1 MTTATRPDV
10 RIAERA
16 GFCYGVR
23 LAIDKAKHARTEGK
37 EVTTL
42 GQLVHNPGIKADL
55 SDRGIRTADL
65 ADQVEGG
72 TLVIRAHGVPKS
84 EFEQVKGKESLEV
97 IDATCTWVLQ
107 SQKAARELAEAGY
120 TVCIIGHEDHP
131 EVKGVRSY
139 AGENH
144 VVVDDMDRSTWERVP
159 RTKKLGVLSQ
169 STILPV
175 KLEEFAA
182 FCLRRCHDMRVV
194 NTVCPVTLTRQ
205 DDSVKLAAEVD
216 AMIVVGGK
224 NSSNTKELA
233 VKCAEIQPETVHVAD
248 ADELA
253 TEHRRL
259 ADGEGS
265 HRDHRRHLDA
275 RGRPRGG
282 PRPDLRAYRRVT
294 DRIVVEQHVPADPTA
309 VHAAFTSADALA
321 RWWWPHLPDTT
332 YAVDGRTGG
341 AYEIRSAAAGIGVRG
356 DFVAARTAD
365 IDPHDVDLA
374 G

>member
-1 MTTATRPDV
+1 MEAMTTATRPEV

-23 LAIDKAKHARTEGK
+23 LAIDKAKHAREQGH

-65 ADQVEGG
+65 ADEVEGG
-72 TLVIRAHGVPKS
+72 TLIIRAHGVPAGEMERVRGKS
-84 EFEQVKGKESLEV
+84 DLEV

-139 AGENH
+139 AGEKH

-159 RTKKLGVLSQ
+159 HTKKIGVLSQ
-169 STILPV
+169 STILPQ
-175 KLEEFAA
+175 KLDDFAA
-182 FCLRRCHDMRVV
+182 FCLRRCHDLRVV

-205 DDSVKLAAEVD
+205 DDSVALAHEVE

-233 VKCAEIQPETVHVAD
+233 VKCAQILADTIHVAD
-248 ADELA
+248 ADELEA
-253 TEHRRL
+253 SH
-259 ADGEGS
+259 ADWLRGK
-265 HRDHRRHLDA
+265 A
-275 RGRPRGG
+275 RIGITGG
-282 PRPDLRAYRRVT
+282 TSTPEVDLEAVR
-294 DRIVVEQHVPADPTA
+294 DRIYAL
-309 VHAAFTSADALA
+309 TSA
-321 RWWWPHLPDTT
+321 
-332 YAVDGRTGG
+332 
-341 AYEIRSAAAGIGVRG
+341 
-356 DFVAARTAD
+356 
-365 IDPHDVDLA
+365 
-374 G
+374 

>member
-1 MTTATRPDV
+1 MNPMTTAPTTTTRPDV

-23 LAIDKAKHARTEGK
+23 LAIDKAKHAREEGK
-37 EVTTL
+37 DVTTL

-72 TLVIRAHGVPKS
+72 TLVIRAHGVPRS
-84 EFEQVKGKESLEV
+84 EFESVKAKESLEV

-107 SQKAARELAEAGY
+107 SQKAARELADAGY

-139 AGENH
+139 AGERH

-159 RTKKLGVLSQ
+159 RTKKIGVLSQ
-169 STILPV
+169 STILPN

-182 FCLRRCHDMRVV
+182 FCLRRCHDLRVV

-205 DDSVKLAAEVD
+205 DDSVALAREVD

-233 VKCAEIQPETVHVAD
+233 VKCRAILPDTVHVAD
-248 ADELA
+248 ADELIR
-253 TEHRRL
+253 EH
-259 ADGEGS
+259 ADWLRGK
-265 HRDHRRHLDA
+265 A
-275 RGRPRGG
+275 RIGITGG
-282 PRPDLRAYRRVT
+282 TSTPEIDLEEVR
-294 DRIVVEQHVPADPTA
+294 DRIYSLV
-309 VHAAFTSADALA
+309 
-321 RWWWPHLPDTT
+321 
-332 YAVDGRTGG
+332 G
-341 AYEIRSAAAGIGVRG
+341 
-356 DFVAARTAD
+356 
-365 IDPHDVDLA
+365 
-374 G
+374 

>member
-1 MTTATRPDV
+1 MTTAIRPDV

-23 LAIDKAKHARTEGK
+23 LAIDKAKHAREEGK

-55 SDRGIRTADL
+55 SLRGIRTADI
-65 ADQVEGG
+65 ADQIEGG
-72 TLVIRAHGVPKS
+72 TLVIRAHGVPAS
-84 EFEQVKGKESLEV
+84 ELERVRGKPDLEV

-144 VVVDDMDRSTWERVP
+144 VVVDDMDRSTWDRVP

-169 STILPV
+169 STILPH

-182 FCLRRCHDMRVV
+182 FCLRRCHDLRVV

-205 DDSVKLAAEVD
+205 DDSVKLAREVD
-216 AMIVVGGK
+216 AMVVVGGK

-233 VKCAEIQPETVHVAD
+233 VKCAEICGDTIHVAD
-248 ADELA
+248 ADELES
-253 TEHRRL
+253 EHRAWL
-259 ADGEGS
+259 AGKALIGIT
-265 HRDHRRHLDA
+265 
-275 RGRPRGG
+275 GG
-282 PRPDLRAYRRVT
+282 TSTPEVDLEAVR
-294 DRIVVEQHVPADPTA
+294 DRIY
-309 VHAAFTSADALA
+309 SL
-321 RWWWPHLPDTT
+321 
-332 YAVDGRTGG
+332 
-341 AYEIRSAAAGIGVRG
+341 
-356 DFVAARTAD
+356 VA
-365 IDPHDVDLA
+365 
-374 G
+374 

>member
-1 MTTATRPDV
+1 MSVAARPEV

-23 LAIDKAKHARTEGK
+23 LAIEKARHARDEGK

-42 GQLVHNPGIKADL
+42 GQLVHNPGIKAEL
-55 SDRGIRTADL
+55 ASRGILTADL

-72 TLVIRAHGVPKS
+72 TLVIRAHGVPAEDLERVRAKA
-84 EFEQVKGKESLEV
+84 GLEV

-120 TVCIIGHEDHP
+120 TVCIIGHEHHP

-159 RTKKLGVLSQ
+159 RTKKIGVLSQ
-169 STILPV
+169 STILPT

-182 FCLRRCHDMRVV
+182 FCLRRCHDLRVV

-205 DDSVKLAAEVD
+205 DESVALAAEVD

-224 NSSNTKELA
+224 NSSNTRELA
-233 VKCAEIQPETVHVAD
+233 VKVQQVLADTIHVAD
-248 ADELA
+248 ADELEADHA
-253 TEHRRL
+253 TWLRGKARIGITGGTSTPE
-259 ADGEGS
+259 ADLEAV
-265 HRDHRRHLDA
+265 R
-275 RGRPRGG
+275 
-282 PRPDLRAYRRVT
+282 
-294 DRIVVEQHVPADPTA
+294 DRIYVLTA
-309 VHAAFTSADALA
+309 
-321 RWWWPHLPDTT
+321 
-332 YAVDGRTGG
+332 
-341 AYEIRSAAAGIGVRG
+341 
-356 DFVAARTAD
+356 
-365 IDPHDVDLA
+365 
-374 G
+374 

>member
-1 MTTATRPDV
+1 VTTAVRPEV

-23 LAIDKAKHARTEGK
+23 LAIDKAKHAREEGK

-72 TLVIRAHGVPKS
+72 TLVIRAHGVPAT
-84 EFEQVKGKESLEV
+84 ELEQVRGKADLEV

-107 SQKAARELAEAGY
+107 SQKAARELSEAGY

-159 RTKKLGVLSQ
+159 HTKKIGVLSQ
-169 STILPV
+169 STILPF

-182 FCLRRCHDMRVV
+182 FCLRRCHDLRVV

-205 DDSVKLAAEVD
+205 SDSVVLAGEVD

-233 VKCAEIQPETVHVAD
+233 VKCAEVCADTLHIAD
-248 ADELA
+248 ADELEA
-253 TEHRRL
+253 EHRDWVL
-259 ADGEGS
+259 GK
-265 HRDHRRHLDA
+265 
-275 RGRPRGG
+275 PRIGITGG
-282 PRPDLRAYRRVT
+282 TSTPEVDLEAVR
-294 DRIVVEQHVPADPTA
+294 DRIY
-309 VHAAFTSADALA
+309 AL
-321 RWWWPHLPDTT
+321 
-332 YAVDGRTGG
+332 TG
-341 AYEIRSAAAGIGVRG
+341 
-356 DFVAARTAD
+356 
-365 IDPHDVDLA
+365 
-374 G
+374 

>member
-1 MTTATRPDV
+1 MSAATRPEV

-23 LAIDKAKHARTEGK
+23 LAIDKAKHARDEGK

-55 SDRGIRTADL
+55 SDRGIKTADL

-72 TLVIRAHGVPKS
+72 TLVIRAHGVPADDLERVRGKS
-84 EFEQVKGKESLEV
+84 DLEV

-107 SQKAARELAEAGY
+107 SQKAARELDAAGY

-139 AGENH
+139 AGDNH

-159 RTKKLGVLSQ
+159 HTKKIGVLSQ
-169 STILPV
+169 STILPF

-182 FCLRRCHDMRVV
+182 FCLRRCHDLRVV

-205 DDSVKLAAEVD
+205 SDSVVLASGVD

-233 VKCAEIQPETVHVAD
+233 VKCAEVCAETIHIAD
-248 ADELA
+248 ADELE
-253 TEHRRL
+253 T
-259 ADGEGS
+259 
-265 HRDHRRHLDA
+265 DHAAWLTGKA
-275 RGRPRGG
+275 RIGITGG
-282 PRPDLRAYRRVT
+282 TSTPEFDLEAVR
-294 DRIVVEQHVPADPTA
+294 DRIY
-309 VHAAFTSADALA
+309 AL
-321 RWWWPHLPDTT
+321 
-332 YAVDGRTGG
+332 TG
-341 AYEIRSAAAGIGVRG
+341 
-356 DFVAARTAD
+356 
-365 IDPHDVDLA
+365 
-374 G
+374 

>member
-1 MTTATRPDV
+1 MTTATRPEV

-23 LAIDKAKHARTEGK
+23 LAIDKAKHARDEGK

-55 SDRGIRTADL
+55 SDRGIKTADL

-72 TLVIRAHGVPKS
+72 TLVIRAHGVPAT
-84 EFEQVKGKESLEV
+84 ELDQVRGKPELEV

-107 SQKAARELAEAGY
+107 SQKAARELDEAGY

-139 AGENH
+139 AGEKH

-159 RTKKLGVLSQ
+159 HTKKIGVLSQ
-169 STILPV
+169 STILPF

-182 FCLRRCHDMRVV
+182 FCLRRCHDLRVV

-205 DDSVKLAAEVD
+205 SDSVVLAAQVD
-216 AMIVVGGK
+216 AMLVVGGK

-233 VKCAEIQPETVHVAD
+233 VKCAEVCADTLHVAD
-248 ADELA
+248 ADELEA
-253 TEHRRL
+253 EHRDWVR
-259 ADGEGS
+259 GK
-265 HRDHRRHLDA
+265 A
-275 RGRPRGG
+275 RIGITGG
-282 PRPDLRAYRRVT
+282 TSTPEVDLEAVR
-294 DRIVVEQHVPADPTA
+294 DRIYALTA
-309 VHAAFTSADALA
+309 
-321 RWWWPHLPDTT
+321 
-332 YAVDGRTGG
+332 
-341 AYEIRSAAAGIGVRG
+341 
-356 DFVAARTAD
+356 
-365 IDPHDVDLA
+365 
-374 G
+374 

>member
-1 MTTATRPDV
+1 M

-23 LAIDKAKHARTEGK
+23 LAIDKAKHARDEGK
-37 EVTTL
+37 DVTTL

-72 TLVIRAHGVPKS
+72 TLVIRAHGVPRDELERVS
-84 EFEQVKGKESLEV
+84 GKESLEV
-97 IDATCTWVLQ
+97 IDATCTWVIQ

-139 AGENH
+139 AGEKH

-169 STILPV
+169 STILPH

-205 DDSVKLAAEVD
+205 DDSVVLAREVD
-216 AMIVVGGK
+216 GMIVVGGK
-224 NSSNTKELA
+224 NSSNTRELA
-233 VKCAEIQPETVHVAD
+233 VKCAEVCDEVVHVAD
-248 ADELA
+248 ADELER
-253 TEHRRL
+253 EHGQWL
-259 ADGEGS
+259 AGK
-265 HRDHRRHLDA
+265 A
-275 RGRPRGG
+275 RIGITGG
-282 PRPDLRAYRRVT
+282 TSTPEVDLEEVRE
-294 DRIVVEQHVPADPTA
+294 RI
-309 VHAAFTSADALA
+309 
-321 RWWWPHLPDTT
+321 
-332 YAVDGRTGG
+332 YAVVG
-341 AYEIRSAAAGIGVRG
+341 
-356 DFVAARTAD
+356 
-365 IDPHDVDLA
+365 
-374 G
+374 

>member
-1 MTTATRPDV
+1 MPNALRPEV

-23 LAIDKAKHARTEGK
+23 LAIDKAKHARDEGK

-55 SDRGIRTADL
+55 SDRGITTADL

-72 TLVIRAHGVPKS
+72 TLVIRAHGVPAG
-84 EFEQVKGKESLEV
+84 ELEQVRGKPELEV
-97 IDATCTWVLQ
+97 IDATCTWVVQ
-107 SQKAARELAEAGY
+107 SQKAAAELAAAGY

-139 AGENH
+139 AGDKH

-159 RTKKLGVLSQ
+159 HTKKIGVLSQ
-169 STILPV
+169 STILPY

-182 FCLRRCHDMRVV
+182 FCLRRCHDLRVV

-205 DDSVKLAAEVD
+205 ADSVVLAGEVE

-233 VKCAEIQPETVHVAD
+233 VKCAEVCPATIHVAD
-248 ADELA
+248 ADDLEA
-253 TEHRRL
+253 EHRDWL
-259 ADGEGS
+259 
-265 HRDHRRHLDA
+265 
-275 RGRPRGG
+275 RGKSSIGITGG
-282 PRPDLRAYRRVT
+282 TSTPEFDLEEVR
-294 DRIVVEQHVPADPTA
+294 DRIY
-309 VHAAFTSADALA
+309 ALA
-321 RWWWPHLPDTT
+321 
-332 YAVDGRTGG
+332 G
-341 AYEIRSAAAGIGVRG
+341 
-356 DFVAARTAD
+356 
-365 IDPHDVDLA
+365 
-374 G
+374 

>member
-1 MTTATRPDV
+1 MTTAATQPEV

-23 LAIDKAKHARTEGK
+23 LAIDKARHARGEGK

-65 ADQVEGG
+65 ADEVEGG
-72 TLVIRAHGVPKS
+72 TLVIRAHGVPRE
-84 EFEQVKGKESLEV
+84 EFEKVRGKGDLEV

-107 SQKAARELAEAGY
+107 SQKAARELADAGY

-139 AGENH
+139 AGEKH

-159 RTKKLGVLSQ
+159 RTKKIGVLSQ
-169 STILPV
+169 STILPQ

-182 FCLRRCHDMRVV
+182 FCLRRAHDLRVI

-205 DDSVKLAAEVD
+205 DDSVKLAREVD
-216 AMIVVGGK
+216 AMVVVGGK

-233 VKCAEIQPETVHVAD
+233 VKCREIQPETVHVAD
-248 ADELA
+248 ADELES
-253 TEHRRL
+253 EHPAWVR
-259 ADGEGS
+259 GK
-265 HRDHRRHLDA
+265 A
-275 RGRPRGG
+275 RIGITGG
-282 PRPDLRAYRRVT
+282 TSTPEVDLEAVR
-294 DRIVVEQHVPADPTA
+294 DRIYALTA
-309 VHAAFTSADALA
+309 
-321 RWWWPHLPDTT
+321 
-332 YAVDGRTGG
+332 
-341 AYEIRSAAAGIGVRG
+341 
-356 DFVAARTAD
+356 
-365 IDPHDVDLA
+365 
-374 G
+374 

>member
-1 MTTATRPDV
+1 MTAATRPEV

-23 LAIDKAKHARTEGK
+23 LAIDKAKHARAEGK

-65 ADQVEGG
+65 ADEVEGG
-72 TLVIRAHGVPKS
+72 TLVIRAHGVPKG
-84 EFEQVKGKESLEV
+84 EFEKVKGAEGLEV
-97 IDATCTWVLQ
+97 IDATCTWVIQ
-107 SQKAARELAEAGY
+107 SQRAAKELAEAGY

-139 AGENH
+139 AGDKH

-169 STILPV
+169 STILPH

-182 FCLRRCHDMRVV
+182 FCLRRCHDLRVV

-205 DDSVKLAAEVD
+205 DDSVALGREVD

-233 VKCAEIQPETVHVAD
+233 VKCREVCADTIHVAD

-253 TEHRRL
+253 ADYRDWL
-259 ADGEGS
+259 AGKATIG
-265 HRDHRRHLDA
+265 
-275 RGRPRGG
+275 
-282 PRPDLRAYRRVT
+282 
-294 DRIVVEQHVPADPTA
+294 I
-309 VHAAFTSADALA
+309 
-321 RWWWPHLPDTT
+321 
-332 YAVDGRTGG
+332 TGG
-341 AYEIRSAAAGIGVRG
+341 TSTPE
-356 DFVAARTAD
+356 
-365 IDPHDVDLA
+365 VDLEEVRDKIYA
-374 G
+374 LVG

>member
-1 MTTATRPDV
+1 MTAMVATLRPEV

-23 LAIDKAKHARTEGK
+23 LAIDKAKHARSEGK

-72 TLVIRAHGVPKS
+72 TLVIRAHGVPKD
-84 EFEQVKGKESLEV
+84 EFDKVRGADGLEV

-107 SQKAARELAEAGY
+107 SQKAAQELAEAGY

-139 AGENH
+139 AGDKH

-159 RTKKLGVLSQ
+159 RTKRIGVLSQ
-169 STILPV
+169 STILPT

-182 FCLRRCHDMRVV
+182 FCLRRCHDLRVV

-205 DDSVKLAAEVD
+205 DDSVVLAREVD

-233 VKCAEIQPETVHVAD
+233 VKCAQVQPETVHVAD

-253 TEHRRL
+253 TEH
-259 ADGEGS
+259 ADWV
-265 HRDHRRHLDA
+265 RDKA
-275 RGRPRGG
+275 KIGITGG
-282 PRPDLRAYRRVT
+282 TSTPEVDLEEVR
-294 DRIVVEQHVPADPTA
+294 DRIY
-309 VHAAFTSADALA
+309 ALS
-321 RWWWPHLPDTT
+321 
-332 YAVDGRTGG
+332 GG
-341 AYEIRSAAAGIGVRG
+341 
-356 DFVAARTAD
+356 
-365 IDPHDVDLA
+365 
-374 G
+374 

>member
-1 MTTATRPDV
+1 MTTVTRPEV

-23 LAIDKAKHARTEGK
+23 LAIDKAKHARDEGK

-55 SDRGIRTADL
+55 SDRGIKTADL

-72 TLVIRAHGVPKS
+72 TLVIRAHGVPADDLERVRGKS
-84 EFEQVKGKESLEV
+84 DVEV

-107 SQKAARELAEAGY
+107 SQKAARELAAAGY

-139 AGENH
+139 AGDNH

-159 RTKKLGVLSQ
+159 HTKKIGVLSQ
-169 STILPV
+169 STILPF

-182 FCLRRCHDMRVV
+182 FCLRRCHDLRVV

-205 DDSVKLAAEVD
+205 SDSVVLASGVD

-233 VKCAEIQPETVHVAD
+233 VKCAEVCAETIHIAD
-248 ADELA
+248 ADELE
-253 TEHRRL
+253 T
-259 ADGEGS
+259 
-265 HRDHRRHLDA
+265 DHAAWLTGKA
-275 RGRPRGG
+275 RIGITGG
-282 PRPDLRAYRRVT
+282 TSTPEVDLEAVR
-294 DRIVVEQHVPADPTA
+294 DRIY
-309 VHAAFTSADALA
+309 AL
-321 RWWWPHLPDTT
+321 T
-332 YAVDGRTGG
+332 V
-341 AYEIRSAAAGIGVRG
+341 
-356 DFVAARTAD
+356 
-365 IDPHDVDLA
+365 
-374 G
+374 

>member
-1 MTTATRPDV
+1 MNVMTTATTATRPEV

-23 LAIDKAKHARTEGK
+23 LAIDKAKHAREQGK

-55 SDRGIRTADL
+55 SDRGIKTADL

-72 TLVIRAHGVPKS
+72 TLVIRAHGVPRS
-84 EFEQVKGKESLEV
+84 EFENVRAKDSLEV

-139 AGENH
+139 AGEKH

-169 STILPV
+169 STILPN

-182 FCLRRCHDMRVV
+182 FCLRRCHDLRVV

-205 DDSVKLAAEVD
+205 DDSVTLAREVD

-233 VKCAEIQPETVHVAD
+233 VKCRAILPETIHVAD
-248 ADELA
+248 ADELEA
-253 TEHRRL
+253 EWTAWL
-259 ADGEGS
+259 
-265 HRDHRRHLDA
+265 RDK
-275 RGRPRGG
+275 PRIGITGG
-282 PRPDLRAYRRVT
+282 TSTPEIDLEEVR
-294 DRIVVEQHVPADPTA
+294 DRIYALTA
-309 VHAAFTSADALA
+309 
-321 RWWWPHLPDTT
+321 
-332 YAVDGRTGG
+332 
-341 AYEIRSAAAGIGVRG
+341 
-356 DFVAARTAD
+356 
-365 IDPHDVDLA
+365 
-374 G
+374 